1 MVPPAPGPGPHGRRE
16 EPSASPAVQ
25 AEDLV
30 KDYGF
35 RRVLDGVSLSVP
47 QGTFCTLFGP
57 NGAGKTTLVKIL
69 TTLSRPTSGTVRIAG
84 LPVRGAETARVRS
97 KIGFLSHQPLLY
109 DGLTGLE
116 NLVFFARLYGVSDAR
131 TRAAAL
137 LNEMRLW
144 ERRDDFTG
152 TYSRG
157 MLQRLAIARAL
168 LHDPEILL
176 LDEPFTGLDPA
187 AARLLAGL
195 LARLREGGRSAVVVT
210 HDLEGGLALSDR
222 WAILVAGRIVSE
234 GESARTTLGEITET
248 YFDLVGA
255 ADSGDL
261 Q

>member
-1 MVPPAPGPGPHGRRE
+1 MVSPAPGPGPHGRRE
-16 EPSASPAVQ
+16 EPSASPAIQ

-69 TTLSRPTSGTVRIAG
+69 TTISRPTSGTVRIAG
-84 LPVRGAETARVRS
+84 LPVRGAETAHVRS

-137 LNEMRLW
+137 LNEMPKPSDADIDRAMAGNVC
-144 ERRDDFTG
+144 RCA
-152 TYSRG
+152 TYVRI
-157 MLQRLAIARAL
+157 RAAI
-168 LHDPEILL
+168 HQ
-176 LDEPFTGLDPA
+176 A
-187 AARLLAGL
+187 ATNLKA
-195 LARLREGGRSAVVVT
+195 
-210 HDLEGGLALSDR
+210 
-222 WAILVAGRIVSE
+222 
-234 GESARTTLGEITET
+234 
-248 YFDLVGA
+248 
-255 ADSGDL
+255 
-261 Q
+261 